1 MELGY
6 VVKADQARRRLLPG
20 SATLTSRQD
29 GLVEHCS
36 DWRSRAR
43 TKVSAGILVI
53 NLPGEV
59 GVEPWVKLSI
69 HMEDTGE
76 APRFRCDLIQILL
89 DPMERM
95 SDLQEILRDLSKS
108 LRGNPS
114 EKADKESHPHRSLSA
129 LFSCE

>member
-20 SATLTSRQD
+20 SATLTSRHD

-43 TKVSAGILVI
+43 TKVSMGILVI

-59 GVEPWVKLSI
+59 GVEAWVKLSI

-76 APRFRCDLIQILL
+76 APPVPL
-89 DPMERM
+89 
-95 SDLQEILRDLSKS
+95 
-108 LRGNPS
+108 
-114 EKADKESHPHRSLSA
+114 
-129 LFSCE
+129 